1 MFSHVVAL
9 YRALGSPAIKDGV
22 IHYEGLPKPDIIDAL
37 RKCDDL
43 PAAYG
48 KFEHRSEEADTLDI
62 EFRLPSNESGRF
74 YTTLGEFVA
83 RNGSLGKGQFPSNV
97 YIVELAWADCDDAEP
112 LEIKSL
118 RRVCRLIEL
127 LALLAIGVDKDS
139 SPDGYNLFFALPPD
153 GTKPPRT
160 FLLPTQLDVRVLD
173 YELNH
178 LSLLE
183 EILNRKNENKAH
195 LSERK
200 LMLRMAVAS
209 VIEKFENEPSLFL
222 VIVREWREVLSTYR
236 ANLQT
241 YVYSFSFERVRREV
255 AQAEID
261 YATKLS
267 GVLGDIA
274 GKMLALPIS
283 LAGLVA
289 LEKTSSRFE
298 AFIIVLGLAVVS
310 VVLLAILQNQMLQV
324 ERLLHSFNVIFDD
337 FKGKI
342 KTYPPKLQGL
352 LGITIRQ
359 VEKQGQTLTR
369 TFRLLKALSLLPIVG
384 ALLLAL
390 TKYWD
395 GFVWLLITIFPIKFC
410 ASHADS
416 IFQIW
421 AAEISSAV
429 RHLLA

>member
-1 MFSHVVAL
+1 MFSRVVAL
-9 YRALGSPAIKDGV
+9 YRALGAPTIDDGV
-22 IHYEGLPKPDIIDAL
+22 VSYEGAPTAEIISAL
-37 RKCDDL
+37 RVCDEL

-48 KFEHRSEEADTLDI
+48 KFEHLSEEADFLEI
-62 EFRLPSNESGRF
+62 EFRLPSNESGHF
-74 YTTLGEFVA
+74 YSSLGEFVA

-97 YIVELAWADCDDAEP
+97 YITELRWADSDDIEP
-112 LEIKSL
+112 PEIKSL
-118 RRVCRLIEL
+118 KRICRLIEL

-153 GTKPPRT
+153 GAKPPRT
-160 FLLPTQLDVRVLD
+160 FLLPTQVDVKVLD

-200 LMLRMAVAS
+200 LMIRMAVAS
-209 VIEKFENEPSLFL
+209 VIEKFESEPNLLL
-222 VIVREWREVLSTYR
+222 VIVREWREVLATYR

-261 YATKLS
+261 YGTKLS

-289 LEKTSSRFE
+289 LEKTTSKFE
-298 AFIIVLGLAVVS
+298 GFILVLGLAVVS
-310 VVLLAILQNQMLQV
+310 VVLLAILHNQMLQA

-337 FKGKI
+337 FKDKI
-342 KTYPPKLQGL
+342 KTYPPKLQRL
-352 LGITIRQ
+352 LRITIDQ
-359 VEKQGQTLTR
+359 VDKQGLTLTR
-369 TFRLLKALSLLPIVG
+369 TFRLLKGLSLIPIVG
-384 ALLLAL
+384 ALVLA
-390 TKYWD
+390 TIKYWD
-395 GFVWLLITIFPIKFC
+395 GIVWLLMTIRSF
-410 ASHADS
+410 
-416 IFQIW
+416 
-421 AAEISSAV
+421 
-429 RHLLA
+429 

>member
-9 YRALGSPAIKDGV
+9 YRALGAPTIEDGV
-22 IHYEGLPKPDIIDAL
+22 VSYEGASTADIQAAL
-37 RKCDDL
+37 RKCDGL
-43 PAAYG
+43 PAAFG
-48 KFEHRSEEADTLDI
+48 KFEHLSEEADALEI

-74 YTTLGEFVA
+74 YSSLGEFVA
-83 RNGSLGKGQFPSNV
+83 RNGSLGKGHFPSNV
-97 YIVELAWADCDDAEP
+97 YITELCWSDSDEVDP
-112 LEIKSL
+112 PEIKSL
-118 RRVCRLIEL
+118 RRICRLIEL

-153 GTKPPRT
+153 GAKPPRT
-160 FLLPTQLDVRVLD
+160 FLLPTQVDIKVLD

-200 LMLRMAVAS
+200 LMIRMAVAS
-209 VIEKFENEPSLFL
+209 VLEKFESEQNLLL
-222 VIVREWREVLSTYR
+222 VIVREWREVLANYR

-261 YATKLS
+261 YGAKLS

-283 LAGLVA
+283 FAGLVVLNNTA
-289 LEKTSSRFE
+289 SKFE
-298 AFIIVLGLAVVS
+298 AFILVLGLAVVS
-310 VVLLAILQNQMLQV
+310 IVLLAVLRNQMLQT
-324 ERLLHSFNVIFDD
+324 ERLLHSFNVIFEE
-337 FKGKI
+337 FKDKI

-352 LGITIRQ
+352 LKITIDQ
-359 VEKQGQTLTR
+359 VDKQGETLSK
-369 TFRLLKALSLLPIVG
+369 TFQLLIGLSILPIAG

-390 TKYWD
+390 VKYWD
-395 GFVWLLITIFPIKFC
+395 GFVWLLGAVLSILFSAPTVDPIFLSP
-410 ASHADS
+410 
-416 IFQIW
+416 
-421 AAEISSAV
+421 
-429 RHLLA
+429 

>member
-1 MFSHVVAL
+1 MFSNVVAL
-9 YRALGSPAIKDGV
+9 YRAIGAATIEDGV
-22 IHYEGLPKPDIIDAL
+22 IRYEGMPTPDIIGAL
-37 RKCDDL
+37 RMCDGL

-48 KFEHRSEEADTLDI
+48 KFEHCSEEADSLDI

-74 YTTLGEFVA
+74 YANLGEFVA

-97 YIVELAWADCDDAEP
+97 YIVELCWADSDDIEP
-112 LEIKSL
+112 PTIKAL

-139 SPDGYNLFFALPPD
+139 SQDGFNLFFALPPD
-153 GTKPPRT
+153 GAKPPRT
-160 FLLPTQLDVRVLD
+160 FLLPTQVDIKVLD

-200 LMLRMAVAS
+200 LMIRMAVAS
-209 VIEKFENEPSLFL
+209 VIEKFESEPNLFL
-222 VIVREWREVLSTYR
+222 VIVREWREVLATYR

-241 YVYSFSFERVRREV
+241 YVYSFSFERARREV

-261 YATKLS
+261 YGTKLS

-283 LAGLVA
+283 LAGLVV
-289 LEKTSSRFE
+289 LEKTTSKFE
-298 AFIIVLGLAVVS
+298 GFILVLGLAVVS
-310 VVLLAILQNQMLQV
+310 VVLLAILHNQMLQT

-337 FKGKI
+337 FKDKI

-352 LGITIRQ
+352 LRITIDQ
-359 VEKQGQTLTR
+359 VDKQGRTLTR
-369 TFRLLKALSLLPIVG
+369 TFRLLKGLSLLPIVG
-384 ALLLAL
+384 ALLLAAI
-390 TKYWD
+390 KYWD
-395 GFVWLLITIFPIKFC
+395 DFLWLLKAI
-410 ASHADS
+410 
-416 IFQIW
+416 
-421 AAEISSAV
+421 
-429 RHLLA
+429 LAMVFSVLNVAPNILSL

>member
-1 MFSHVVAL
+1 MFAHVVAL
-9 YRALGSPAIKDGV
+9 YRALGAPTIRDGV
-22 IHYEGLPKPDIIDAL
+22 VSYEGAPTDDIISAL
-37 RKCDDL
+37 RKCDGL

-48 KFEHRSEEADTLDI
+48 KFEYLSEVTDIVEI

-74 YTTLGEFVA
+74 YISLAEFVA
-83 RNGSLGKGQFPSNV
+83 RNGSLGKGHFPSNV
-97 YIVELAWADCDDAEP
+97 YIIELSWSDSDEIEP
-112 LEIKSL
+112 VEIKSL

-139 SPDGYNLFFALPPD
+139 SPDCYNLFFALPPD
-153 GTKPPRT
+153 GAKPPRT
-160 FLLPTQLDVRVLD
+160 FLLPTQVDIKVLD

-200 LMLRMAVAS
+200 LMVRMAVAS
-209 VIEKFENEPSLFL
+209 VIEKFESETNLFL
-222 VIVREWREVLSTYR
+222 VIVREWREVLATYR

-261 YATKLS
+261 YGTKLS

-283 LAGLVA
+283 FAGLVV
-289 LEKTSSRFE
+289 LEKTTSKFE
-298 AFIIVLGLAVVS
+298 AFILVVGLAVVS
-310 VVLLAILQNQMLQV
+310 IVLLAILRNQMLQT
-324 ERLLHSFNVIFDD
+324 ERLLHSFNVIFDE
-337 FKGKI
+337 FKDKI

-352 LGITIRQ
+352 LRITINQ
-359 VEKQGQTLTR
+359 VDKQGKTLSK
-369 TFRLLKALSLLPIVG
+369 TFQLLKALSMLPIAG
-384 ALLLAL
+384 ALLLAIV
-390 TKYWD
+390 KYWD
-395 GFVWLLITIFPIKFC
+395 GFVWLSMVVLSNVFNVPAVDPIFLSP
-410 ASHADS
+410 
-416 IFQIW
+416 
-421 AAEISSAV
+421 
-429 RHLLA
+429 